1 MDNIKAT
8 DPGEGERVVEDS
20 WRKRGDGTKVL
31 KKKEIKEKRERK
43 KLFWGESIKRLGIL
57 F

>member
-8 DPGEGERVVEDS
+8 GPGEGERVVEDS

-31 KKKEIKEKRERK
+31 KKKKIKEKKRK
-43 KLFWGESIKRLGIL
+43 KKVIL
-57 F
+57 RWI